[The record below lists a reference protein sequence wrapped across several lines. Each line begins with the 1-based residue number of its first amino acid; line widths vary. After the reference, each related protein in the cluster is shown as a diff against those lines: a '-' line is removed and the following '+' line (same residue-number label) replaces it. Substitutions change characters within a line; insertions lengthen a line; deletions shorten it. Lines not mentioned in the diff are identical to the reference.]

1 MNCIRLRWLILLRGQ
16 MRRLQLLRL
25 WKRILWH
32 IRLIRRRKGCRE
44 WLILR

>member
-16 MRRLQLLRL
+16 KRRLQLLRL

-32 IRLIRRRKGCRE
+32 IRLIRQRKGCRG